1 MITTES
7 DTIRQNDGESKLTAR
22 QIKFLPVLLA
32 SANYTEA
39 CKAGR
44 VSRDT
49 LYEWL
54 KDPAFKAELGR
65 QRDELVAQGFALLS
79 QSVVKAVETL
89 VGLLDAGDGRL
100 KRLAAKDILD
110 QHARFREL
118 DELTRRIEAI
128 EERLQSRQ

>member
-1 MITTES
+1 MPTES
-7 DTIRQNDGESKLTAR
+7 DRIGQNDGESKLTTR
-22 QIKFLPVLLA
+22 QLKFLPVLLA
-32 SANYTEA
+32 SPTYTQA
-39 CKAGR
+39 CQAGR

-54 KDPAFKAELGR
+54 RQPQFKAEFER
-65 QRDELVAQGFALLS
+65 QRDEFVAQGFALLS

-110 QHARFREL
+110 QHTKFREL
-118 DELTRRIEAI
+118 EDLTRRIEHI
-128 EERLQSRQ
+128 EERLESRR

>member
-1 MITTES
+1 
-7 DTIRQNDGESKLTAR
+7 L
-22 QIKFLPVLLA
+22 KFLPVLLA
-32 SANYTEA
+32 SPTYTQA
-39 CKAGR
+39 CQAGR

-54 KDPAFKAELGR
+54 RQPQFKAELER
-65 QRDELVAQGFALLS
+65 QRDEFVAQGFALLS

-110 QHARFREL
+110 QHTKFREL
-118 DELTRRIEAI
+118 EDLTRRIEHI
-128 EERLQSRQ
+128 EERLESRR